1 MTHKCHFSLT
11 FLFTFML
18 WVSQHGATI
27 NAAELP
33 AGFSE
38 TRIATGLNP
47 TTMTFAPDGRL
58 LLCEKHGV
66 VRVVS
71 DGKMAEEPLL
81 DIRDQVDP
89 WNERGLLSIC
99 VDPDF
104 ARNGWIYVYYTH
116 NRKPDEKSRTTSNNR
131 VSRFTVRGGK
141 ALPDSEVVLLEI
153 DHLSKIGWH
162 NGGGLAFGKDGK
174 LYISTGENAEASN
187 AQKSENLL
195 GKLLRINKD
204 GSIPDD
210 NPHAKTFTGKNRAI
224 VGMGLRNG
232 FHIAVH
238 PLTGKL
244 YLHDVGANYE
254 QIEGYDTAA
263 APVAA
268 NYGWPGIDGPVKQ
281 KTPPVDYRE
290 PVYPYDHGSGKGLA
304 ICGGDFFQPSSR
316 AAGAFPESF
325 HGMYFFGDYGG
336 WIKYIDPAQPSVRK
350 DFATGINR
358 ALDVACAP
366 DGTLYY
372 IERAG
377 IPGGSDDS
385 NSASKNGS
393 LWHVT
398 WTGTSPA
405 TRLFVRQQPRDAMV
419 GLPMQDIEVALLDE
433 MGNITTSATDK
444 IEIELTSN
452 NSKAKLTGVTSVGA
466 ISGVA
471 RFSRLSIDQAGQAFT
486 FKIRSGKLSVESEPF
501 AILDGVAPVTI
512 APTEGDYTGPV
523 WVTLSCAHNDV
534 VMRYTLDGSEP
545 TASSPVYEKP
555 FEVEKTTTVRAAAF
569 RKNEERSTL
578 TKADLRITGSK
589 PYGVKYLPPV
599 SRLSIPR
606 SADQAFPATLMATG
620 IFTDST
626 PTAQLGAM
634 PYALN
639 SSIWNDG
646 ADVKRW
652 VILPPHAR
660 IGFSPTGDFT
670 WPGGT
675 ILVQHFSYQID
686 EKSQRSRSLETRILV
701 IADDHQSCFGASYRW
716 RSDGRDADLVKSE
729 GAEETIAITTAQGTE
744 RKQAWSYPA
753 AAMCAVC
760 HTANAGL
767 VLGPKTHKLN
777 RDFTYPGGQTD
788 NQLRTWHYLQWFGPG
803 FEEEKIPH
811 YPRCVSLDDATASLE
826 TRVRSYLDA
835 NCAHCHRPNGT
846 GAQWDARFGTPFTEQ
861 GILRGPVRNNLGLT
875 DATLVTPGDP
885 TKSLLLHRMKSTDP
899 AVKMP
904 PFLHNTPD
912 TQATKIVE
920 EWIRKMEK

>member
-1 MTHKCHFSLT
+1 MTHKFLIPFS
-11 FLFTFML
+11 FLL
-18 WVSQHGATI
+18 VVILCVSHPASNI
-27 NAAELP
+27 SAAELP
-33 AGFSE
+33 AGFTE

-47 TTMTFAPDGRL
+47 TTMTFTPDGRL

-66 VRVVS
+66 VRVVN
-71 DGKMAEEPLL
+71 DGKMADEPLL
-81 DIRDQVDP
+81 DIRDLVDH

-104 ARNGWIYVYYTH
+104 PRNGWIYVYYTH
-116 NRKPDEKSRTTSNNR
+116 NREPNASSRTTSNNR
-131 VSRFTVRGGK
+131 VSRFTVRGGV
-141 ALPDSEVVLLEI
+141 AQRENELILLEI

-174 LYISTGENAEASN
+174 LYISTGENAEASH
-187 AQKSENLL
+187 AQKSDNLL

-210 NPHAKTFTGKNRAI
+210 NPRAKTFTGKNRAI

-244 YLHDVGANYE
+244 YLHDVGANFE

-263 APVAA
+263 KPVAV
-268 NYGWPGIDGPVKQ
+268 NYGWPEIDGPIRK
-281 KTPPVDYRE
+281 KTPPADYRE

-304 ICGGDFFQPSSR
+304 ICGGDFFQPMSR
-316 AAGAFPESF
+316 TTGAFPESF
-325 HGMYFFGDYGG
+325 DGMYFFGDYGG
-336 WIKYIDPAQPSVRK
+336 WIKYIDPAEPSVRK

-358 ALDVACAP
+358 ALDVACAA

-377 IPGGSDDS
+377 IPGGSDQA

-398 WTGTSPA
+398 WTGTSRA

-419 GLPMQDIEVALLDE
+419 GLPLHDVEVALLDE
-433 MGNITTSATDK
+433 KGNIVTSATDK
-444 IEIELTSN
+444 IEIQLASN
-452 NSKAKLTGVTSVGA
+452 DAHAKLTGVTTATAV
-466 ISGVA
+466 SGVA
-471 RFSRLSIDQAGQAFT
+471 RFSRLSIDQAGKNFT
-486 FKIRSGKLSVESEPF
+486 FNILSGTLSTESEPF
-501 AILDGVAPVTI
+501 AILDGIAPVTI
-512 APTEGDYTGPV
+512 APAEGDYTGPV
-523 WVTLSCAHNDV
+523 WVDLSSAHSDV
-534 VMRYTLDGSEP
+534 VIRYSIDGSEP
-545 TASSPVYEKP
+545 TAASPAYEKP
-555 FEVEKTTTVRAAAF
+555 FEVAKTTTIRAAAF
-569 RKNEERSTL
+569 RKNHERSTL
-578 TKADLRITGSK
+578 SEANLKIAGTK
-589 PYGVKYLPPV
+589 PYGRKYLPP
-599 SRLSIPR
+599 LSPITIPQ

-620 IFTDST
+620 IFTDAT
-626 PTAQLGAM
+626 PSAQLGAM

-639 SSIWNDG
+639 SSVWNDG

-652 VILPPHAR
+652 VILPPQAR
-660 IGFSPTGDFT
+660 IGFSPTDDFT

-675 ILVQHFSYQID
+675 IFVQHFSYQID
-686 EKSQRSRSLETRILV
+686 ETSKRSRSLETRILV
-701 IADDHQSCFGASYRW
+701 LAEDRQSCFGASYRW
-716 RSDGRDADLVKSE
+716 RSDGRDADLVKPE
-729 GAEETIAITTAQGTE
+729 GAEEMIAITTAQGTE

-760 HTANAGL
+760 HTANAGF
-767 VLGPKTHKLN
+767 VLGPKPHQLN
-777 RDFTYPGGQTD
+777 RDLTYADGHTD

-811 YPRCVSLDDATASLE
+811 YPRCVALDDATAPLE

-846 GAQWDARFGTPFTEQ
+846 GAQWDARFGTPFTKQ
-861 GILRGPVRNNLGLT
+861 GILRGAARNNLGLT
-875 DATLVTPGDP
+875 NATLVTPGDP
-885 TKSLLLHRMKSTDP
+885 TNSLLLHRMKSSDP
-899 AVKMP
+899 AIKMP

-912 TQATKIVE
+912 TKATAVVE
-920 EWIRKMEK
+920 EWIRKMQK